1 MRRPAPWR
9 LADWPWQTLAA
20 MAGEAFIVG
29 PVPTPFHDDE
39 TVDPSALAADIEGW
53 CEEPQGL
60 SGFVLGTYGGEEF
73 HLGEPDKVAIIETVV
88 RANGGRRKII
98 AGIDTLSSTEAVR
111 APSPGAPPS
120 PALAAPQP
128 SRVVGFTSRAAGCA
142 GAIGEALRRPG
153 GDSSP
158 CPARPYPCADL
169 AYMRRR
175 TWCACGFLRVRP
187 GPAAARAR
195 CKGTSRP

>member
-1 MRRPAPWR
+1 
-9 LADWPWQTLAA
+9 

-29 PVPTPFHDDE
+29 PVPTPFHEDE
-39 TVDPSALAADIEGW
+39 SVDHAALASNIERW
-53 CEEPQGL
+53 CEEPHGL

-111 APSPGAPPS
+111 PLPP
-120 PALAAPQP
+120 AAPCLRRPGGAAPCRPLPRP

-142 GAIGEALRRPG
+142 GAAGEALRRPW

-158 CPARPYPCADL
+158 CPARPNPC
-169 AYMRRR
+169 R
-175 TWCACGFLRVRP
+175 
-187 GPAAARAR
+187 
-195 CKGTSRP
+195 

>member
-1 MRRPAPWR
+1 
-9 LADWPWQTLAA
+9 
-20 MAGEAFIVG
+20 MASEAFIVG

-39 TVDPSALAADIEGW
+39 SVDHAALASNTERW

-111 APSPGAPPS
+111 PPAPCLAPLP
-120 PALAAPQP
+120 PLPRP
-128 SRVVGFTSRAAGCA
+128 CRVVGFTSRAAGCA
-142 GAIGEALRRPG
+142 GAAGEALRRPG

-158 CPARPYPCADL
+158 CPARPNPC
-169 AYMRRR
+169 R
-175 TWCACGFLRVRP
+175 
-187 GPAAARAR
+187 
-195 CKGTSRP
+195 